1 LPPDFTGIARP
12 KKVAEKIAFWLDGF
26 NIPGYEMDDDLSWEF
41 LRVRL
46 MQLFRWT
53 PDEVDNLSQHD
64 VGMIFAVM
72 NGQKMSQPEGQWFA

>member
-1 LPPDFTGIARP
+1 
-12 KKVAEKIAFWLDGF
+12 
-26 NIPGYEMDDDLSWEF
+26 MDDDLSWEF